1 MSDSLSFCVQKYFNS
16 YMLKQ
21 KNYGPNTTASYS
33 TTFSLLLEFLKTV
46 KGKKVDTLTLNDIDK
61 ETVIEFIQWLKE
73 TRSSSESTCNVRLA
87 HIRSFM
93 NYIMME
99 IPSCME
105 TCSKVLQI
113 PLQKVP
119 KKPPEALEEEFV
131 RKLLAAPG
139 TKTREGLRHTAMLS
153 LLYDSGC
160 RVQELIDLTV
170 GDLTFGTN
178 ARILV
183 RGKGNKYRTI
193 PVLAP
198 TAKLLK
204 VYMDRFSLTSP
215 EMILFPSK
223 NGGKMTRQGVRYI
236 VIKYADEVK
245 KAFPEMKS
253 LDSVHPHTMRHSK
266 ATHMVNAN
274 IHIFNVRDFLGHE
287 SVQTTQIYLTSN
299 LEKKRE
305 ALEKASATIGITN
318 ETSFSKEKAN
328 ELEDFLK
335 SMK

>member
-1 MSDSLSFCVQKYFNS
+1 MNDSLSFCVQKYFNS
-16 YMLKQ
+16 YLLKQ

-46 KGKKVDTLTLNDIDK
+46 KEKNVDTLTLNDIDK

-73 TRSSSESTCNVRLA
+73 ARTSSEATCNVRLA

-93 NYIMME
+93 KYIMLE

-113 PLQKVP
+113 PLQKVT
-119 KKPPEALEEEFV
+119 KMPPEALEEDFIK
-131 RKLLAAPG
+131 KLLVAPG
-139 TKTREGLRHTAMLS
+139 TKTMEGIRHTALLS

-170 GDLTFGTN
+170 GDITFGTN
-178 ARILV
+178 AKILV

-193 PVLAP
+193 PVLSP

-204 VYMDRFSLTSP
+204 VYMDRFTLTSP
-215 EMILFPSK
+215 EMIFFPSK

-236 VIKYADEVK
+236 LAKYVDEVK

-253 LDSVHPHTMRHSK
+253 LDNVHPHTMRHSK
-266 ATHMVNAN
+266 ATHLVNAN
-274 IHIFNVRDFLGHE
+274 IHIFNVRDFLGHK
-287 SVQTTQIYLTSN
+287 SVQTTQVYLTSN

-318 ETSFSKEKAN
+318 ETSYSKEKSN
-328 ELEDFLK
+328 ELEEFLK